1 MDKLI
6 TEQSLTIV
14 DRKLILLV
22 YKFLMKVL
30 IKIYQNLRKTL
41 STF

>member
-6 TEQSLTIV
+6 TEQSLIIV